1 VTVQLRQS
9 LFPADRIFDVATFDS
24 APVPGSLQNLEQ
36 LAILLRQVVDDR
48 LDDVVLVEI
57 RSVDAGVSFIVELVN
72 F

>member
-9 LFPADRIFDVATFDS
+9 LFPADRISDVAAFDS
-24 APVPGSLQNLEQ
+24 ASVPGSLQNLEQ

-48 LDDVVLVEI
+48 LDDVVFVEI
-57 RSVDAGVSFIVELVN
+57 RSVDAGVSFIVGLVN

>member
-1 VTVQLRQS
+1 MWRLLILRRS
-9 LFPADRIFDVATFDS
+9 
-24 APVPGSLQNLEQ
+24 PVPYKTFEQ